1 MAKRFIFADT
11 SVLLNFICA
20 GEQDLLLKFVGYEH
34 LHVPEA
40 VRNEV
45 ERKLKTPR
53 FQCGVRTWTSLDAHG
68 HVKVLKDGYE
78 RLWKHIRLFSGPGY
92 TVQGGMA
99 KNLGE
104 YTAIAHCLA
113 LLEDDPSVK
122 TAIIIDDGDAKKL
135 SNKRQVATVFS
146 TEAVLLRCVQ
156 LHILTV
162 RDKSQRVWG
171 EAPRIRRP
179 RPLRGNSAKRPF
191 GIPGSSLAVPP
202 TPKPWKY
209 RLRNSP
215 LVNYIHLN

>member
-1 MAKRFIFADT
+1 MDRKFIFADT

-20 GEQDLLLKFVGYEH
+20 GEHDLLLKFVGDEQ

-53 FQCGVRTWTSLDAHG
+53 FQCGVRTWTSLVAHG
-68 HVKVLKDGYE
+68 HVKVLEDDYE
-78 RLWKHIRLFSGPGY
+78 RLWKRIRLFSGPGY
-92 TVQGGMA
+92 TIQGGMA

-135 SNKRQVATVFS
+135 INKRQAATVFS
-146 TEAVLLRCVQ
+146 TEAVLLRCVE
-156 LHILTV
+156 LRILTN
-162 RDKSQRVWG
+162 RGESRRVW
-171 EAPRIRRP
+171 EK
-179 RPLRGNSAKRPF
+179 LSKFDSLLPF
-191 GIPGSSLAVPP
+191 EETKLND
-202 TPKPWKY
+202 
-209 RLRNSP
+209 RNSYRRF
-215 LVNYIHLN
+215 N